1 MRGRAMRIRR
11 LVVALLAAAP
21 LVCGVVAN
29 AQSAAPAQPDPQASP
44 VPAGPTPSPEA
55 KAKIEEILAGEEQVL
70 QGVTSS
76 YDPGNRRDPFRSLFS
91 PPPEKDRLK
100 RPEGIPGLL
109 IDEIRVQGIFRT
121 SKGFVAQ
128 IAAHNQRKSFLLREG
143 EQVFDGDVLRI
154 EKNKVVF
161 RQIVNDPTVI
171 KPFREVVKVLN
182 P

>member
-1 MRGRAMRIRR
+1 MRFPSAF
-11 LVVALLAAAP
+11 AWLLLCASMSIAQQAAP
-21 LVCGVVAN
+21 TPESSG
-29 AQSAAPAQPDPQASP
+29 
-44 VPAGPTPSPEA
+44 VPAGATPSPEA
-55 KAKIEEILAGEEQVL
+55 KAQIEQMLEGEELVL

-100 RPEGIPGLL
+100 RPEGVPGLL
-109 IDEIRVQGIFRT
+109 IDEINIKGIFRT

-128 IAAHNQRKSFLLREG
+128 IAAQNQRKSFLLREG

-154 EKNKVVF
+154 EKNQVVF

>member
-1 MRGRAMRIRR
+1 M
-11 LVVALLAAAP
+11 
-21 LVCGVVAN
+21 
-29 AQSAAPAQPDPQASP
+29 
-44 VPAGPTPSPEA
+44 
-55 KAKIEEILAGEEQVL
+55 
-70 QGVTSS
+70 
-76 YDPGNRRDPFRSLFS
+76 
-91 PPPEKDRLK
+91 K
-100 RPEGIPGLL
+100 RPEGVPGLL
-109 IDEIRVQGIFRT
+109 IDEIVVQGIFRT

-154 EKNKVVF
+154 EKNQVVF